1 MNMWVESSRPKSLS
15 MATHHQSERIAHSE
29 NTYAACDESDETHDA
44 VMAEIDLP
52 RCQYD
57 LEIRREAIAHICL
70 LQKGDFPQR
79 VNLSQTGW

>member
-1 MNMWVESSRPKSLS
+1 MMNMWVESSRPKSLS

-57 LEIRREAIAHICL
+57 LESEGKQSRIYAYSKRETFH
-70 LQKGDFPQR
+70 G
-79 VNLSQTGW
+79 G